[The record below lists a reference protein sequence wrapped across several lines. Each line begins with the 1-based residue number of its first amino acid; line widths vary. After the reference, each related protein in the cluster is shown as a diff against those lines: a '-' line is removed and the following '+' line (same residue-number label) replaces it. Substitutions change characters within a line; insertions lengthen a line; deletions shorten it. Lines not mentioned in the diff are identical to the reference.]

1 MTKTRYTSIVP
12 MLYTNSN
19 HLTEYFSCKYY
30 RKIKI
35 NFTYVLVFVLV
46 LVLVLALALALAL
59 AWMKLELDKITTLIT
74 C

>member
-30 RKIKI
+30 TKIKI

-46 LVLVLALALALAL
+46 LVLVLALALA
-59 AWMKLELDKITTLIT
+59 WMTLELDKITTLIT